1 MDERIPCKNPQCSHF
16 ILPATAARTEGYCMP
31 CVQARYRQEQEEYIR
46 KNRKTIDAFSGITN
60 PVEMLK
66 LVHEPREHD
75 PLIEWIPCPI
85 PTDELYKKLSDD
97 ESRDMVDYAEELFD
111 SGWQEEAQEIALCL
125 AAFTQANLDNFLR
138 QVINEEELELS
149 SPLPFHRAPPDVRDA
164 LLQKVE
170 TDDENRDGILCALA
184 WIGDEVVVEHFNR
197 WRQEPPA
204 WSASLHILPHRY
216 AHQAGW
222 ELTENARRRDLYFT
236 QCTHLVKQA
245 PEQPAVFRAVAEY
258 GENCPHCSLP
268 LINLFEVA
276 PSAVGLSTQ
285 GWPGQIRILT
295 CQCCTAYNTVF
306 ATVDP
311 QGQPRW
317 YEKNALSTLAV
328 ENSSDWITLPLDV
341 LHPGESRLPLFAA
354 EIFLPTTFSQLGGH
368 PAWVQ
373 DTDYPT
379 CPTCAQTMMFLAQL
393 SYEDIE
399 EEEYAEG
406 MLYGFICPSCQTTAT
421 SYQQT

>member
-1 MDERIPCKNPQCSHF
+1 
-16 ILPATAARTEGYCMP
+16 MP
-31 CVQARYRQEQEEYIR
+31 CVNARYRQEQEEYIR
-46 KNRKTIDAFSGITN
+46 KNRKTIDAFSGISD

-75 PLIEWIPCPI
+75 PLIEWVPCPI
-85 PTDELYKKLSDD
+85 PTDELYKKLSAD
-97 ESRDMVDYAEELFD
+97 ECRYMADYAEDLFD
-111 SGWQEEAQEIALCL
+111 SGYEDDAQEIALCL
-125 AAFTQANLDNFLR
+125 AAFTRANLDNFLR
-138 QVINEEELELS
+138 LVINEEELELA

-170 TDDENRDGILCALA
+170 TDAENRDGILCALA
-184 WIGDEVVVEHFNR
+184 WIGDEVVVERFNR
-197 WRQEPPA
+197 WRQEPPS
-204 WSASLHILPHRY
+204 WSASLYVLPHHY

-222 ELTENARRRDLYFT
+222 ELAENGSRRDLYFS

-245 PEQPAVFRAVAEY
+245 PKQLAVFRAVTEY

-276 PSAVGLSTQ
+276 PGAVGLNADC
-285 GWPGQIRILT
+285 WPEKIRILI
-295 CQCCTAYNTVF
+295 CQCCTVYDTVF
-306 ATVDP
+306 ATLDP

-317 YEKNALSTLAV
+317 FEKNAISALAV
-328 ENSSDWITLPLDV
+328 KNSADWITLPLDI
-341 LHPGESRLPLFAA
+341 LHPGETRLPLFAA
-354 EIFLPTTFSQLGGH
+354 DPNLPTTFSQLGGH

-373 DTDYPT
+373 DAEYPK
-379 CPTCAQTMMFLAQL
+379 CPTCAQTMMFLAQI

-399 EEEYAEG
+399 EYADG
-406 MLYGFICPSCQTTAT
+406 MLYGFICPTCRTTAT

>member
-1 MDERIPCKNPQCSHF
+1 
-16 ILPATAARTEGYCMP
+16 MP
-31 CVQARYRQEQEEYIR
+31 CVNARYRHEQEEYIR
-46 KNRKTIDAFSGITN
+46 KNRKTIDAFSGISD

-75 PLIEWIPCPI
+75 PLIEWVPCPI
-85 PTDELYKKLSDD
+85 PTDELYKKLSAD
-97 ESRDMVDYAEELFD
+97 ECRYMADYAEELFD
-111 SGWQEEAQEIALCL
+111 SGYEDDAQEIALCL

-138 QVINEEELELS
+138 LVINEEELELA
-149 SPLPFHRAPPDVRDA
+149 SPLPFHHAPPDVRDA

-170 TDDENRDGILCALA
+170 TDAENRDGILCALA
-184 WIGDEVVVEHFNR
+184 WIGDEVVVERFNR
-197 WRQEPPA
+197 WRQEPPL
-204 WSASLHILPHRY
+204 WSASLYVLPHHY

-222 ELTENARRRDLYFT
+222 ELAENGSRRDLYFS

-245 PEQPAVFRAVAEY
+245 PKQPAVFRAVTEY

-276 PSAVGLSTQ
+276 PGAVGLSADC
-285 GWPGQIRILT
+285 WPDQIRILI
-295 CQCCTAYNTVF
+295 CQCCTVYDTVF
-306 ATVDP
+306 ATLDP

-317 YEKNALSTLAV
+317 FEKNAISALAV
-328 ENSSDWITLPLDV
+328 KNSADWITLPLDI
-341 LHPGESRLPLFAA
+341 LHPAETRLPLFAA
-354 EIFLPTTFSQLGGH
+354 DPNLPTTFSQLGGH

-373 DTDYPT
+373 DAEYPK
-379 CPTCAQTMMFLAQL
+379 CPTCAQTMMFLAQI

-399 EEEYAEG
+399 EYADG
-406 MLYGFICPSCQTTAT
+406 MLYGFICHTCRTTAT

>member
-1 MDERIPCKNPQCSHF
+1 M
-16 ILPATAARTEGYCMP
+16 Y
-31 CVQARYRQEQEEYIR
+31 
-46 KNRKTIDAFSGITN
+46 
-60 PVEMLK
+60 
-66 LVHEPREHD
+66 
-75 PLIEWIPCPI
+75 
-85 PTDELYKKLSDD
+85 
-97 ESRDMVDYAEELFD
+97 
-111 SGWQEEAQEIALCL
+111 
-125 AAFTQANLDNFLR
+125 
-138 QVINEEELELS
+138 
-149 SPLPFHRAPPDVRDA
+149 
-164 LLQKVE
+164 
-170 TDDENRDGILCALA
+170 
-184 WIGDEVVVEHFNR
+184 
-197 WRQEPPA
+197 
-204 WSASLHILPHRY
+204 
-216 AHQAGW
+216 
-222 ELTENARRRDLYFT
+222 
-236 QCTHLVKQA
+236 HLVKQA

-317 YEKNALSTLAV
+317 CEKNALSTLAV

-373 DTDYPT
+373 DADYPT

>member
-1 MDERIPCKNPQCSHF
+1 
-16 ILPATAARTEGYCMP
+16 
-31 CVQARYRQEQEEYIR
+31 
-46 KNRKTIDAFSGITN
+46 
-60 PVEMLK
+60 
-66 LVHEPREHD
+66 
-75 PLIEWIPCPI
+75 
-85 PTDELYKKLSDD
+85 
-97 ESRDMVDYAEELFD
+97 
-111 SGWQEEAQEIALCL
+111 
-125 AAFTQANLDNFLR
+125 
-138 QVINEEELELS
+138 
-149 SPLPFHRAPPDVRDA
+149 
-164 LLQKVE
+164 
-170 TDDENRDGILCALA
+170 
-184 WIGDEVVVEHFNR
+184 
-197 WRQEPPA
+197 
-204 WSASLHILPHRY
+204 PHRY

-222 ELTENARRRDLYFT
+222 ELTENGRRRDLYFT

-328 ENSSDWITLPLDV
+328 ENSADWITLPLDV

>member
-1 MDERIPCKNPQCSHF
+1 
-16 ILPATAARTEGYCMP
+16 MP
-31 CVQARYRQEQEEYIR
+31 CVNARYRQEQEEYIR
-46 KNRKTIDAFSGITN
+46 KNRKTIDAFSGISD

-75 PLIEWIPCPI
+75 PLIEWVPCPI
-85 PTDELYKKLSDD
+85 PTDELYKKLSAD
-97 ESRDMVDYAEELFD
+97 ECRYMADYAEDLFD
-111 SGWQEEAQEIALCL
+111 SGYEDDAQEIALCL
-125 AAFTQANLDNFLR
+125 AAFTRANLDNFLR
-138 QVINEEELELS
+138 LVINEEELELA

-170 TDDENRDGILCALA
+170 TDAENRDGILCALA
-184 WIGDEVVVEHFNR
+184 WIGDEVVVERFNR
-197 WRQEPPA
+197 WRQEPPS
-204 WSASLHILPHRY
+204 WSASLYVLPHHY

-222 ELTENARRRDLYFT
+222 ELAENGSRRDLYFS

-245 PEQPAVFRAVAEY
+245 PKQPAVFRAVTEY

-276 PSAVGLSTQ
+276 PGAVGLNADC
-285 GWPGQIRILT
+285 WPEKIRILI
-295 CQCCTAYNTVF
+295 CQCCTVYDTVF
-306 ATVDP
+306 ATLDP

-317 YEKNALSTLAV
+317 FEKNAISALAV
-328 ENSSDWITLPLDV
+328 KNSADWITLPLDI
-341 LHPGESRLPLFAA
+341 LHPAETRLPLFAA
-354 EIFLPTTFSQLGGH
+354 DPNLPTTFSQLGGH

-373 DTDYPT
+373 DAEYPK
-379 CPTCAQTMMFLAQL
+379 CPTCAQTMMFLAQI

-399 EEEYAEG
+399 EYADG
-406 MLYGFICPSCQTTAT
+406 MLYGFICPTCRTTAT